1 MRDKGAQISIA
12 FVCLVLGIL
21 ISVQFRTAEIYQQ
34 NLTPARVDE
43 LTRELNTVNAE
54 KDALTEEV
62 FSLREKLTNVRDNDE
77 AMKDMQTELQKAQI
91 SAGMVPVEG
100 PGVVL
105 TLNDSSMSIQ
115 PGDNP
120 NAQIVHDYDLLV
132 LVNEL
137 KASGAEAIAVNGQ
150 RLTSTSEIR
159 CAGTLILVNW
169 NKIGPPFVIQAIG
182 DPDMLESGL
191 LLAGGHLEM
200 LKYLGLQ
207 TNLQKSE
214 KVSLPAYSGAM
225 KMKYAVPTQHKEKA
239 E

>member
-1 MRDKGAQISIA
+1 MRNKGAQISIA
-12 FVCLVLGIL
+12 FVCIVLGIM
-21 ISVQFRTAEIYQQ
+21 ISMQFRTAEIYQQ

-43 LTRELNTVNAE
+43 LTRELSTMNAE

-77 AMKDMQTELQKAQI
+77 AIKDMQTELQKAQI

-100 PGVVL
+100 PGVIL
-105 TLNDSSMSIQ
+105 TLNDSALSMQ

-150 RLTSTSEIR
+150 RLTSMSEIR

-169 NKIGPPFVIQAIG
+169 TKIGPPFVIQAIG

-214 KVSLPAYSGAM
+214 KVSLPAYSQTM
-225 KMKYAVPTQHKEKA
+225 KMKYAVPTQYKEKA